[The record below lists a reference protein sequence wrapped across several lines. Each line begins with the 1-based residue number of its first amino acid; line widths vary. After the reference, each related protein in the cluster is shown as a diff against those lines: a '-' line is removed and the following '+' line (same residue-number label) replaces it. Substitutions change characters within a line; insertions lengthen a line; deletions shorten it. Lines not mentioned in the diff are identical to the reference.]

1 MIVCQCVTVCQ
12 WVCCVW
18 QRVEQQGCVQGS
30 VRQMSASCRRKEE
43 DSLMLM
49 QPTSAELHNVYVMI
63 SAKRTIE
70 RLLLEVHHPALVV
83 TS

>member
-1 MIVCQCVTVCQ
+1 
-12 WVCCVW
+12 
-18 QRVEQQGCVQGS
+18 
-30 VRQMSASCRRKEE
+30 
-43 DSLMLM
+43 MLM